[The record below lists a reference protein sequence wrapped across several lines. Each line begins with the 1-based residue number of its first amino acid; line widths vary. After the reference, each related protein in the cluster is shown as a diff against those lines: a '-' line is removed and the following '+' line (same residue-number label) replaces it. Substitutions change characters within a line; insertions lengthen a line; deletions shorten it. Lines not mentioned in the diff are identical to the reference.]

1 MFPVIHVR
9 SRLYSSFC
17 YGYFFLEIL
26 LVVECS
32 NTNLCYSLHL
42 LVPLTLEGYSLT
54 LSCCRLLQLFAYFLL
69 QRLKKRLA
77 SYDVLSLWHT
87 KRCIGKTL
95 MLLRESTRMYVEVS
109 SSIRYGIIVVALVC
123 FTHIL
128 RIIHQQE
135 VLEKQKALIL
145 VGETLLLSTIQFDF
159 DIQHPYEP
167 LKLALKNLGI
177 TQKEVKQASISL
189 INDT

>member
-1 MFPVIHVR
+1 
-9 SRLYSSFC
+9 
-17 YGYFFLEIL
+17 
-26 LVVECS
+26 
-32 NTNLCYSLHL
+32 
-42 LVPLTLEGYSLT
+42 
-54 LSCCRLLQLFAYFLL
+54 
-69 QRLKKRLA
+69 
-77 SYDVLSLWHT
+77 
-87 KRCIGKTL
+87 